1 MCGYVS
7 VYYQQFLYMVNDK
20 ALMDVSM
27 GEINSIDTI
36 GLVCGV

>member
-1 MCGYVS
+1 MCLCVLS
-7 VYYQQFLYMVNDK
+7 TVFILVNDK
-20 ALMDVSM
+20 ALMDGSI